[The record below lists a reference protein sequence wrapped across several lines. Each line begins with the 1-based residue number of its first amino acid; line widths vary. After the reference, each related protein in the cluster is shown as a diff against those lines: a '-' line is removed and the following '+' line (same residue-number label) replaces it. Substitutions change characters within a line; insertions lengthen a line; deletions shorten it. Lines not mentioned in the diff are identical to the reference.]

1 MRGHESDEMR
11 IVDAQRAHKRLIAE
25 GFTRTLGAVRAYWK
39 REWKYI
45 FLDLLPVVNF
55 AKADTNNGVC
65 YYIKS
70 SVAKLGLVAGP
81 LNGFYVIADTEEIR
95 WDLIAREVN
104 QISIRTTKDG
114 SMVFSVVA

>member
-1 MRGHESDEMR
+1 MLCVLIGSVSGNTYSWTYSRLS
-11 IVDAQRAHKRLIAE
+11 IV
-25 GFTRTLGAVRAYWK
+25 
-39 REWKYI
+39 
-45 FLDLLPVVNF
+45 

-70 SVAKLGLVAGP
+70 SVAKLGLVAGL

-114 SMVFSVVA
+114 SMVLSVVA

>member
-45 FLDLLPVVNF
+45 FLDLLPVVNR
-55 AKADTNNGVC
+55 C
-65 YYIKS
+65 
-70 SVAKLGLVAGP
+70 
-81 LNGFYVIADTEEIR
+81 
-95 WDLIAREVN
+95 
-104 QISIRTTKDG
+104 
-114 SMVFSVVA
+114 